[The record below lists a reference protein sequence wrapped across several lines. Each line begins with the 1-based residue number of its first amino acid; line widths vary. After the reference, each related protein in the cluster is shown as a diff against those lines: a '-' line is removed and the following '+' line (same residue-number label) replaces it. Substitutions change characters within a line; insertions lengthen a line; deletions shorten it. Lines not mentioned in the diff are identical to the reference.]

1 MVFALEYYNKM
12 KKKYPHVLDGE
23 WKNDFD
29 MAMQGVE
36 LDDIDIMHILQLWKK
51 DKMLYNFADQ
61 TAFEILNQTTPP
73 DYTISAAF
81 LRQTAASAGLP
92 R

>member
-12 KKKYPHVLDGE
+12 KKKYPHVLDDE
-23 WKNDFD
+23 WMSDLD

-73 DYTISAAF
+73 DYTISPDF
-81 LRQTAASAGLP
+81 LRPL
-92 R
+92 